1 MTPLSVFG
9 NPMNIWKYFRHGEGI
24 LSSSAADMVFFGASS
39 KEYVDTPDL
48 QITSLTSAAD
58 RLLFT
63 TVGKVTPEAFEHEVG
78 VPMDY
83 SIFAQGLLFGNCLQ
97 HPKERGSV
105 TLRSTS
111 VSDNPIVTYELMG
124 NDYDLERLIKS
135 IRILEDWLAAPSLAS
150 LQPQILPHR
159 KLAQEF
165 GYGTDEY
172 WVEYIR
178 RFITTLWHPVGTC
191 AMGAKNDGK
200 SVVNSRLQVWGFEGL
215 RVADASIMPD
225 ISSGNTNA
233 PTGLIGL
240 KSVDIILKEHTG
252 MAPY

>member
-1 MTPLSVFG
+1 MTPLTIFG
-9 NPMNIWKYFRHGEGI
+9 NPMNIWKYFRYGEGI
-24 LSSSAADMVFFGASS
+24 LSSSAADLVFFGASS

-48 QITSLTSAAD
+48 QIISLTSAAD
-58 RLLFT
+58 RQLFAAM
-63 TVGKVTPEAFEHEVG
+63 GKVTPEAFEYEVG

-97 HPKERGSV
+97 HPDERGTV

-111 VSDNPIVTYELMG
+111 VSDTPVVTYELIG
-124 NDYDLERLIKS
+124 NDYDLKRLLKS
-135 IRILEDWLAAPSLAS
+135 VRILEEWLAAPSLAS

-172 WVEYIR
+172 WIQYIR
-178 RFITTLWHPVGTC
+178 RFIATLWHPVGTC
-191 AMGAKNDGK
+191 AMGAENDGK
-200 SVVNSRLQVWGFEGL
+200 SVVNSKLQVWGLERL
-215 RVADASIMPD
+215 RVADASIMPE
-225 ISSGNTNA
+225 ITSGNTNV

-240 KSVDIILKEHTG
+240 KMVDTILKEHTG
-252 MAPY
+252 KTPY